1 MSRSPESA
9 TTVRAQS
16 DNVSL
21 WLALAGI
28 VLVILGN
35 AIDYT
40 IWSISVGSQIANIG
54 ALLLITGVLQWF
66 FDRKVRNSFFLE
78 IKREIVGSSHLAN
91 SGISDCYSD
100 SKNVDFTEHFIS
112 SKQVIVGVNYSA
124 KLIDN
129 SITLLKERVSRELHT
144 KIAVVDPGSDA
155 ARFLAADYKLAE
167 ISHGINKIEQIVDD
181 LDRNRTYIE
190 IVKLKTILRYSFVS
204 FDSRIWVVP
213 GTNGLGRRAVPGFF
227 VTCGGP
233 WHNHF
238 AEDIKLLLNRI

>member
-9 TTVRAQS
+9 TAVRAQS
-16 DNVSL
+16 ENVAL
-21 WLALAGI
+21 WLALAGT

-35 AIDYT
+35 AIDCT
-40 IWSISVGSQIANIG
+40 IWRVSVGSQFANIG
-54 ALLLITGVLQWF
+54 ALLLIIGVLQWF

-100 SKNVDFTEHFIS
+100 SRDVDFTEHFFS
-112 SKQVIVGVNYSA
+112 SQEVIVGVNYSA

-129 SITLLKERVSRELHT
+129 SITLLQERVSRKLHT
-144 KIAVVDPGSDA
+144 KIAVVDPGSEA
-155 ARFLAADYKLAE
+155 ARFLAADYDLAE
-167 ISHGINKIEQIVDD
+167 ISHGINKIEQIVDQ

-190 IVKLKTILRYSFVS
+190 IVKLKTILRYSFVE

-227 VTCGGP
+227 VTSPGP
-233 WHNHF
+233 WYAHF
-238 AEDIKLLLNRI
+238 DEDIKLLLKRV